1 MFIARG
7 ENETAIRANGL
18 TLITS
23 QGQQIIY
30 PAMVTSTPAQLHD
43 LDLII
48 CSVKSYDLETSM
60 ESLKPCTNDKTIVLP
75 MLNGLDASE
84 RIKKLLPNAEV
95 WQGCAYIISRL
106 IAPAVVKESGKINRL
121 YFGAEQRRKENLQ
134 RVEVLFKAAGI
145 NARLSTNILQTLWE
159 KFLFISPLATL
170 TSYLDVSVGE
180 ILSNQQHKKLLSNLL
195 AEIKSL
201 ADARNITLS
210 ESIIQTT
217 LDKISSLPCEATS
230 SMHSDFKKGGKTE
243 VDSLTGYVVEL
254 GKELNVPTPD
264 YEKMLFGLTEKS
276 LKRVVGL

>member
-1 MFIARG
+1 
-7 ENETAIRANGL
+7 
-18 TLITS
+18 
-23 QGQQIIY
+23 
-30 PAMVTSTPAQLHD
+30 
-43 LDLII
+43 
-48 CSVKSYDLETSM
+48 
-60 ESLKPCTNDKTIVLP
+60 
-75 MLNGLDASE
+75 
-84 RIKKLLPNAEV
+84 
-95 WQGCAYIISRL
+95 
-106 IAPAVVKESGKINRL
+106 
-121 YFGAEQRRKENLQ
+121 
-134 RVEVLFKAAGI
+134 
-145 NARLSTNILQTLWE
+145 
-159 KFLFISPLATL
+159 
-170 TSYLDVSVGE
+170 
-180 ILSNQQHKKLLSNLL
+180 LL